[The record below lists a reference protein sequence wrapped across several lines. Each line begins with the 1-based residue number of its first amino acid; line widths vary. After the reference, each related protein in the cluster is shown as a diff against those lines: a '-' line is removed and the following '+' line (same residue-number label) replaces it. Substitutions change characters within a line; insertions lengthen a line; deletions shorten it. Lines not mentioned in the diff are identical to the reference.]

1 MKYPWIQFFT
11 GDWLKDPALSI
22 CSPATRG
29 VWIDLLCAMHELDRA
44 GELRGTPEQ
53 LARVARCLP
62 AEVAHALTELQ
73 TTGAA
78 EVTERNGVVTV
89 VNRRMKKESKN
100 RNSNALRQA
109 RFKEKRSGNGEV
121 MADKSEVRSHISESD
136 TEREPEGVRDF
147 AEIPSW
153 MEFWEYCQSL
163 QCGLTAEWY
172 AKDKWEAANAENW
185 KRMTNW
191 RAYARRCKGWWESDG
206 RPMSPPSKGRKQQMK
221 PDHEKGF

>member
-29 VWIDLLCAMHELDRA
+29 IWIDLLCAMHELDRA

-53 LARVARCLP
+53 LARVARCQP
-62 AEVAHALTELQ
+62 VEITHALTELQ

-78 EVTERNGVVTV
+78 QVTERNGVVTL
-89 VNRRMKKESKN
+89 VNRRMKKEAN
-100 RNSNALRQA
+100 ERNGNALRQQ
-109 RFKEKRSGNGEV
+109 RFKQKRSGNASV
-121 MADKSEVRSHISESD
+121 AAHKPEVRSHISESE
-136 TEREPEGVRDF
+136 TEREPEGAHAF

-153 MEFWEYCQSL
+153 PEFWEYCQSL
-163 QCGLTAEWY
+163 QCGLPAEWY
-172 AKDKWEAANAENW
+172 AKDKWESANTENW

-206 RPMSPPSKGRKQQMK
+206 RPMVPTSKGGKQMK